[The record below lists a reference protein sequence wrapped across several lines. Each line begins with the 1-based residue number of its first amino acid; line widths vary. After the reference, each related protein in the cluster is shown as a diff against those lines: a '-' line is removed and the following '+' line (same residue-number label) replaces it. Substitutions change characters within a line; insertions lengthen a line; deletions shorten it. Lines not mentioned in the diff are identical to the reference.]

1 MDGLRIRRKDVD
13 RAKASELVRRV
24 GRDLRTAR
32 LTLGQSQAYLGRRI
46 GMAQST
52 LSEIERGA
60 FAADLMTLFQIAA
73 SVGLQPV
80 LNLYPNGRVRL
91 RDTGQLA
98 IANLLID
105 RAGPAWRPIL
115 EHPIGKAP
123 DLRAADLVFV
133 SAQEVLDLEIERNL
147 ADLQAQLRSGMLKR
161 DALAE
166 RYKIPVRFVLVLPD
180 THRLRGIVADAPALK
195 AVLPMSSSDVLAA
208 IGKGMPLGGDGLL
221 WVRERDARR
230 LGQRHRASR

>member
-1 MDGLRIRRKDVD
+1 MRRTDVD

-32 LTLGQSQAYLGRRI
+32 LVLGLSQAKVGRRAGI
-46 GMAQST
+46 VQST
-52 LSEIERGA
+52 LSEIERGQ
-60 FAADLMTLFQIAA
+60 FAADLRTLFQVAA
-73 SVGLQPV
+73 AIGLQPV

-115 EHPIGKAP
+115 EHPIGRAP
-123 DLRAADLVFV
+123 DLRAADLVLV
-133 SAQEVLDLEIERNL
+133 SLQEVLDLEIERNL
-147 ADLQAQLRSGMLKR
+147 ADVQAQLRSGMLKR

-166 RYKIPVRFVLVLPD
+166 RYKVPVRFVLVLPD
-180 THRLRGIVADAPALK
+180 TPRLRGIVAGAPALK
-195 AVLPMSSSDVLAA
+195 AVMQMTSSDVLAA
-208 IGKGMPLGGDGLL
+208 IRKGPPLGGDGIL
-221 WVRERDARR
+221 WARERDARR

>member
-1 MDGLRIRRKDVD
+1 MDGLRMRSKDVD
-13 RAKASELVRRV
+13 RAKASELVRRA

-32 LTLGQSQAYLGRRI
+32 LALGLSQAYVARRAGI
-46 GMAQST
+46 AQST
-52 LSEIERGA
+52 LSEIERGV
-60 FAADLMTLFQIAA
+60 FAADLMTFFQITAA
-73 SVGLQPV
+73 LGLRPV

-98 IANLLID
+98 IANLLIA

-115 EHPIGKAP
+115 EHPIGQAP
-123 DLRAADLVFV
+123 DLRAADLVLV
-133 SAQEVLDLEIERNL
+133 SPQEVIDLEIERNL

-166 RYKIPVRFVLVLPD
+166 RYKVPVRFVLVLPD
-180 THRLRGIVADAPALK
+180 TPRLRGIVAGAPAME
-195 AVLPMSSSDVLAA
+195 AVLPMGSAELLAA
-208 IGKGMPLGGDGLL
+208 LRNGTALGGDGIL

-230 LGQRHRASR
+230 LGQRHQASR

>member
-1 MDGLRIRRKDVD
+1 MRRKDVD
-13 RAKASELVRRV
+13 RAKATELVRRV

-32 LTLGQSQAYLGRRI
+32 LTLGQSQEDIGRRAGI
-46 GMAQST
+46 AQST
-52 LSEIERGA
+52 LSEIERGV
-60 FAADLMTLFQIAA
+60 FAADLITLFQIAA

-115 EHPIGKAP
+115 EHPIGQAP
-123 DLRAADLVFV
+123 DLRAADLVLV
-133 SAQEVLDLEIERNL
+133 SPGEVLDLEIERNL
-147 ADLQAQLRSGMLKR
+147 ADVQAQLRSGMLKR

-166 RYKIPVRFVLVLPD
+166 RYQVQVRFVLVLPD
-180 THRLRGIVADAPALK
+180 THRLRGIVAETPALR
-195 AVLPMSSSDVLAA
+195 AVLPMGSADVLAA
-208 IGKGMPLGGDGLL
+208 IRKGSPLGGDGLL

-230 LGQRHRASR
+230 LGQRHRSSR

>member
-1 MDGLRIRRKDVD
+1 MRRKDVD
-13 RAKASELVRRV
+13 RAKASELVRRM
-24 GRDLRTAR
+24 GRELRTAR
-32 LTLGQSQAYLGRRI
+32 LALGLSQAQVGRSAGI
-46 GMAQST
+46 AQST
-52 LSEIERGA
+52 LSEIERGV
-60 FAADLMTLFQIAA
+60 FAADLITLFQIAA

-115 EHPIGKAP
+115 EHPIGQAP
-123 DLRAADLVFV
+123 DLRAADLVLV
-133 SAQEVLDLEIERNL
+133 SPHEVIDFEIERNL
-147 ADLQAQLRSGMLKR
+147 ADVQAQLRSGMLKR

-166 RYKIPVRFVLVLPD
+166 RYEVPVRFVLVLPD
-180 THRLRGIVADAPALK
+180 RPRLRGIVAETPALK
-195 AVLPMSSSDVLAA
+195 AVLPMGSADVLAA
-208 IGKGMPLGGDGLL
+208 IRKGSPLGGEGIL

-230 LGQRHRASR
+230 FGQRHRSNRSSR

>member
-1 MDGLRIRRKDVD
+1 MRRKDVD
-13 RAKASELVRRV
+13 RAKASELVRRL

-32 LTLGQSQAYLGRRI
+32 LALGLSQAEIGRRS
-46 GMAQST
+46 GTVQST
-52 LSEIERGA
+52 LSEIERGQHS
-60 FAADLMTLFQIAA
+60 ADLMTLFQIAA
-73 SVGLQPV
+73 AVGLQPV

-98 IANLLID
+98 IANLLIA

-115 EHPIGKAP
+115 EHPIGQAP

-133 SAQEVLDLEIERNL
+133 STQEVLDLEIERNL

-161 DALAE
+161 DALRE
-166 RYKIPVRFVLVLPD
+166 RYKVPVRFVLVLPD
-180 THRLRGIVADAPALK
+180 TSRLRGIVAEAPALK
-195 AVLPMSSSDVLAA
+195 SVLPMNSSDVLATIREGNA
-208 IGKGMPLGGDGLL
+208 LGGDGLL

-230 LGQRHRASR
+230 LGQRHRANRSTL